1 MTDKKIKKILEAMDC
16 ISLQEWEN
24 LRSYFDYKFSLKET
38 FENDNLDFET
48 IKIFFNSCRES
59 NP

>member
-1 MTDKKIKKILEAMDC
+1 MTDEKIKKILEAMDC

-38 FENDNLDFET
+38 FQNDDLAFET
-48 IKIFFNSCRES
+48 IKIFFNSYRES